1 MPRSQ
6 FDQELNKMH
15 VDLDRMCHLVVLAI
29 ENCVT
34 AFKEQDYELARDIIH
49 GDKQINDVE
58 RSIEAKCLSLILKQ
72 QPVASDL
79 RDVSTALKVVTDLER
94 IGDQSADIAELILEM
109 KEMDSFLMIGH
120 IQDMAKI
127 ATKMVKESLDAFHQ
141 HDLKHALEVKKMDIK
156 MDELF
161 DQVKKDIIQMIKMTK
176 QSLLMEYVKNIIQDF
191 DWQLHLRNLSEEIE
205 IMFQIINDQ
214 VNKVGDIEISY
225 AMSDVWDMV
234 QKSEVSG
241 IDDTEL
247 SDKSNAELIL
257 ILLNIV
263 DNVLKNNPK
272 KTLILFENLDH
283 LVSLEEYI
291 EIIHAAET
299 ISKKYDLYFIFSSSL
314 NKYVCCDV
322 DYLEGISV
330 FGDVH
335 FQMPEYNRLYL
346 FLKENYPY
354 EKEFSNEHVQEI
366 ICNIIQNIGQSNFLN
381 TVEENVVCKLIN
393 QTLLLDDKIP
403 DEKS

>member
-141 HDLKHALEVKKMDIK
+141 HDLNHALEVKKMDIK

-161 DQVKKDIIQMIKMTK
+161 DQVKKDIIQMIRIGDH
-176 QSLLMEYVKNIIQDF
+176 VVNICE
-191 DWQLHLRNLSEEIE
+191 WIE
-205 IMFQIINDQ
+205 F
-214 VNKVGDIEISY
+214 
-225 AMSDVWDMV
+225 
-234 QKSEVSG
+234 
-241 IDDTEL
+241 
-247 SDKSNAELIL
+247 
-257 ILLNIV
+257 
-263 DNVLKNNPK
+263 
-272 KTLILFENLDH
+272 
-283 LVSLEEYI
+283 
-291 EIIHAAET
+291 
-299 ISKKYDLYFIFSSSL
+299 
-314 NKYVCCDV
+314 
-322 DYLEGISV
+322 
-330 FGDVH
+330 
-335 FQMPEYNRLYL
+335 
-346 FLKENYPY
+346 
-354 EKEFSNEHVQEI
+354 
-366 ICNIIQNIGQSNFLN
+366 
-381 TVEENVVCKLIN
+381 N
-393 QTLLLDDKIP
+393 QTGKLNNTRLI
-403 DEKS
+403 